1 MSMKQYENI
10 KSRVQTL
17 IEVKNDLQI
26 RLEELV

>member
-26 RLEELV
+26 RLEALI